1 MIYVRAGNTRRSLY
15 VPPVTTLTGIVP
27 VKPFYCRHEQS
38 NEQRALVWT
47 LAPRR
52 GACPSGCTA
61 QVSCSQTSSIAGF
74 QPLLLLLPAP
84 PPCPI
89 ARFSHQDGGQCSEE
103 EFPPAR

>member
-1 MIYVRAGNTRRSLY
+1 MMNVRAGNTRRSLAF
-15 VPPVTTLTGIVP
+15 PPVTTLTGLVA

-38 NEQRALVWT
+38 SEQRAVVWT
-47 LAPRR
+47 LAPRC

-61 QVSCSQTSSIAGF
+61 QVSCNQTSSIAGF
-74 QPLLLLLPAP
+74 QPLLLLLPVP
-84 PPCPI
+84 LPYPY